1 MQSVEESKERLN
13 VAARL
18 HSALEQLQKSTK
30 QKLLPSVDVEGIE
43 QARHKPKSSRDDADI
58 LQLEQQLQGLA
69 DENTRL
75 ANRVEE
81 SSQVIE
87 NLWTKEAQVKGETT
101 ALVQELQRRKV
112 EILQGLGI
120 VKERVEVLEEAK
132 EDCTPVIKDLK
143 WKLQRL
149 QEENTGLKSV
159 FNESSQVTDSSSMV
173 DECGKLKGEDLESM
187 PEFEILR
194 GESQSNRKEIS
205 TLGSKAASPK
215 EVEVCKILE
224 VMDECLKCKRQL
236 NKLDKDRAHIITRMK
251 CLPLSLVDAAGE
263 RAQLLNQLVSVLEDK
278 QKREEQ
284 LIENLQKSQEGF
296 HTVEA
301 ENKML
306 LSQIDELTIILRRLE
321 EEKNSLA
328 ARFNEYSQA
337 LQDALGEK
345 VWLADKVSKLE
356 QEIQSSEGKFLTV
369 SSELQATQDQ
379 LTASIKCEQLVVSEL
394 KQNKEQREEENLK
407 LTSNLQELQVQLQAL
422 REENT
427 HVVIK
432 ASKLDQLVEELKSDK
447 LRLGS
452 NLELLVRDGQRRE
465 QELRSDLGIWMEQ
478 VQRLE
483 AEKLTSVT
491 LVDNLNIQVGK
502 LVEDNERLMGVS
514 SETSQSLQSLWEEN
528 RQFIEELNKLE
539 QEKQAQEG
547 EKMELVAGLQEIWE
561 QLQAA
566 NNREADI
573 VSELKSLSE
582 RREFEEYAFIEKVKG
597 LEQQLQDL
605 EQQLKSVC
613 DEKADISTRFVETTK
628 VLEEFR
634 QETSQKLSEML
645 EAKVLLENEVVQ
657 LMKMKHGLEEDNAR
671 EQTALYNQ
679 IQGLESEKA
688 ESLST
693 IEDLSGRVC
702 ASEDEIN
709 NHVEQIAKL
718 KQFIQELHEENT
730 RLGGEINKL
739 EEVKE
744 RHEGERLELASEL
757 QAAWDQIQAVRE
769 SEANLATELSEV
781 KELRAEEKVR
791 FDGLL
796 QELQLQ
802 LKEVME
808 QKIQSGMK
816 VEELTKRLHEL
827 QKEQVLDHEYWL
839 MLELQKV
846 HKVTWS

>member
-1 MQSVEESKERLN
+1 MQSVEESKERSN

-43 QARHKPKSSRDDADI
+43 QARHKPKPSRDDADI

-69 DENTRL
+69 DESTRF

-112 EILQGLGI
+112 EILQELGL

-132 EDCTPVIKDLK
+132 EECTPVIKDLK
-143 WKLQRL
+143 WQLQRL

-194 GESQSNRKEIS
+194 GESQSNIKEIS
-205 TLGSKAASPK
+205 TLGSKATSPK
-215 EVEVCKILE
+215 EVEVCKIME
-224 VMDECLKCKRQL
+224 VMDECLKSKRQL
-236 NKLDKDRAHIITRMK
+236 NKLDKDHAHIITRMK
-251 CLPLSLVDAAGE
+251 CLQLSLVDAAGE

-328 ARFNEYSQA
+328 TRFDEHSQA

-356 QEIQSSEGKFLTV
+356 QEIQSSEGKFLTL
-369 SSELQATQDQ
+369 SSELEATQDQ

-407 LTSNLQELQVQLQAL
+407 LTSSLQELQVQLQAL

-491 LVDNLNIQVGK
+491 LVDNLNTQVGR

-597 LEQQLQDL
+597 LEQQLQ
-605 EQQLKSVC
+605 SVC

-645 EAKVLLENEVVQ
+645 EAKVILENEVVQ
-657 LMKMKHGLEEDNAR
+657 LMKMKHELEEDNAR

-709 NHVEQIAKL
+709 NHVEHIAKL

-827 QKEQVLDHEYWL
+827 QKEQVLDHEYWI